1 MKNMCLCVCVSV
13 CRYAIDCGQL
23 VEKNKKLRQINGWKH
38 LNKTVPLKQNTRLV
52 LPMPA
57 GVYVCVSV
65 CVYIC
70 VSVCIYIHTHIILCT
85 HIILFIYYMIYLYYI
100 HIIY

>member
-1 MKNMCLCVCVSV
+1 MLFMKCVCVCVCMCVCVCV
-13 CRYAIDCGQL
+13 CRYGIDCGQL
-23 VEKNKKLRQINGWKH
+23 VEMNKKLRQINGWKH

-57 GVYVCVSV
+57 GVYVCAR
-65 CVYIC
+65 VYFFTYYI
-70 VSVCIYIHTHIILCT
+70 IYIYCIIY
-85 HIILFIYYMIYLYYI
+85 IYYMIYIYYI